1 MFHNVNMRDYK
12 GLRTLVL
19 FVVTDLNNK
28 VIDFIIKDTTFH
40 VDDVNWLLNNG
51 YSPKNALLIFGG
63 YVNEY

>member
-1 MFHNVNMRDYK
+1 MFHNVIMSNYN
-12 GLRTLVL
+12 GLRTRVL
-19 FVVTDLNNK
+19 FLITDLNYK
-28 VIDFIIKDTTFH
+28 VFDFIIEDTTFH